1 MQTPEL
7 LLSDLNH
14 ALRELRGAVG
24 VLKDEAI
31 TDGLRPIMQHLM
43 LAEVLG
49 KEWIVAVGGSQG
61 AGKTNLIRTM
71 YDLSAA
77 TETDWLQD
85 NEGQGEKYPVLI
97 QECDA
102 VKQPDG
108 IKLPHGYLRILVE
121 QSGSYVLR
129 ELPAKDTDEFHKA
142 CRGEMPEVMLP
153 VLKVPRK
160 FFKENGQAL
169 ILLPGYEASN
179 RDNQEWQTLMRQVL
193 IGAAGCVIVTDQTR
207 LANQQQVEIVK
218 DMLSNEL
225 RASRPLIV
233 VSKTEGLANDKPRQ
247 EELKESAANVFKLKG
262 ELLEPKVICTGSDN
276 ADYVKQW
283 MPELIAA
290 LQDMSIGGGELRQMQ
305 LVRLEKLLDRDL
317 NQVTNLIH
325 SRATLFMQQKN
336 GGSDGPA
343 IVKNFLEEFDDAAS
357 DLRNDYHVAV
367 QNMLEAQ
374 VGEATNKLRSRL
386 INKHEGFVNKVKSTF
401 DTVSETQRALESDVT
416 GAWGASGDVLPKYAQ
431 LLDGLTQKKLR
442 GPSRPA
448 TTALPSGHTLQR
460 LGYMDAKDQPVQS
473 KLTDPDVQ
481 TNLAVLLRST
491 GHSNKYL
498 EKTVKLLPVMALE
511 YARIASMLPELVG
524 VNARTLEAIPQM
536 DVLASAQK
544 VQAQFG
550 QFKDVS
556 TSVVKGLG
564 AMLAVDIAADG
575 KIDTIPALLSALGLG
590 GAETTQTAAAPI
602 GGGAVVSSTAIGG
615 AAIDGAVVGGTA
627 ATVALSVAAV
637 VAIGF
642 LAHSALRQ
650 VQQHDKDVSVMANAM
665 LLKIKDQH
673 LSHFISHFDDI
684 MCKLRSHLKQSLR
697 QRYKL
702 DQTLMEQDRLAKALA
717 DIRVLQRDLLGELAC
732 SGQTVQLFG
741 GRAE

>member
-7 LLSDLNH
+7 LLSDLNR
-14 ALRELRGAVG
+14 ALRELRSAVV
-24 VLKDEAI
+24 VLNDEGINA
-31 TDGLRPIMQHLM
+31 GLLPIMRNLM

-61 AGKTNLIRTM
+61 AGKTNLVRTM
-71 YDLSAA
+71 YGLNAA
-77 TETDWLQD
+77 TGTDWLQD
-85 NEGQGEKYPVLI
+85 NEGQGERYPVLI
-97 QECDA
+97 QEDDREE
-102 VKQPDG
+102 KPQ
-108 IKLPHGYLRILVE
+108 GYLRKLIEVSDTYKLVTE
-121 QSGSYVLR
+121 
-129 ELPAKDTDEFHKA
+129 EAKDIHEFRKA

-160 FFKENGQAL
+160 FFQNNGQAL
-169 ILLPGYEASN
+169 ILLPGYEAAN

-233 VSKTEGLANDKPRQ
+233 VSKTEGQAKDTQRLQ
-247 EELKESAANVFKLKG
+247 ELKQSAASVFKHKDAVF
-262 ELLEPKVICTGSDN
+262 EPKVICTGSDD

-290 LQDMSIGGGELRQMQ
+290 LQDMSVGGGELRQMQ
-305 LVRLEKLLDRDL
+305 LKRLESLLDSDL

-336 GGSDGPA
+336 GGNDGPQA
-343 IVKNFLEEFDDAAS
+343 VMKNCLEEFDDAAS
-357 DLRNDYHVAV
+357 ELRDDYHTAV
-367 QNMLEAQ
+367 QRMLGEQ
-374 VGEATNKLRSRL
+374 VAKAMDKLSVRL
-386 INKHEGFVNKVKSTF
+386 IDKHEGLWNKLKNCG
-401 DTVSETQRALESDVT
+401 DTVSETQQAIESGVT
-416 GAWGASGDVLPKYAQ
+416 NAWNAPGDVLPKYAK

-442 GPSRPA
+442 GPGGPVTA
-448 TTALPSGHTLQR
+448 ALPSGHTLQR

-481 TNLAVLLRST
+481 ANLAVLLRST
-491 GHSNKYL
+491 GNSTMTF
-498 EKTVKLLPVMALE
+498 EKTARLLPVMALE
-511 YARIASMLPELVG
+511 YARIASILPEMVG
-524 VNARTLEAIPQM
+524 VDASTLEVIPQM

-544 VQAQFG
+544 VQEQFG

-556 TSVVKGLG
+556 ASVVKGLG
-564 AMLAVDIAADG
+564 AMLAIDIAADG
-575 KIDTIPALLSALGLG
+575 KVDTIPALLSALGLG
-590 GAETTQTAAAPI
+590 GTATAENVAAP
-602 GGGAVVSSTAIGG
+602 IGG

-627 ATVALSVAAV
+627 ATVTLSVAAV

-650 VQQHDKDVSVMANAM
+650 VQQHDKDVSVMAKAM

-673 LSHFISHFDDI
+673 SSHFMSHFDDL
-684 MCKLRSHLKQSLR
+684 MRKLRSHLRQSLR
-697 QRYKL
+697 QRYAL
-702 DQTLMEQDRLAKALA
+702 DQILMEQDRLAKALA
-717 DIRVLQRDLLGELAC
+717 DIRVLQRDLLGELAR
-732 SGQTVQLFG
+732 SGQTLQLFG
-741 GRAE
+741 GRAA

>member
-7 LLSDLNH
+7 LLSDLNR
-14 ALRELRGAVG
+14 ALRELRSAVG
-24 VLKDEAI
+24 VLKDEGINA
-31 TDGLRPIMQHLM
+31 GLLPIMRNLM

-61 AGKTNLIRTM
+61 AGKTNLVRTM
-71 YDLSAA
+71 YGLSAA

-85 NEGQGEKYPVLI
+85 NEGQGERYPVLI
-97 QECDA
+97 QEDKEA
-102 VKQPDG
+102 KKPQ
-108 IKLPHGYLRILVE
+108 GYLRKLVE
-121 QSGSYVLR
+121 ASGTYKL
-129 ELPAKDTDEFHKA
+129 ETEEAKDIHEFRKA

-160 FFKENGQAL
+160 FFQHNGQAL
-169 ILLPGYEASN
+169 ILLPGYEAST

-207 LANQQQVEIVK
+207 LANQQQMDIVK

-233 VSKTEGLANDKPRQ
+233 VSKTEGEAKNPQRLQ
-247 EELKESAANVFKLKG
+247 ELKQSAANVFKHKDG
-262 ELLEPKVICTGSDN
+262 LLEPKVICTGSDD
-276 ADYVKQW
+276 ADYIKQW

-305 LVRLEKLLDRDL
+305 LARLEKLLDGDL
-317 NQVTNLIH
+317 NHVTNLIH

-336 GGSDGPA
+336 GGNDGPQA
-343 IVKNFLEEFDDAAS
+343 IVKNCLEEFDDAAS
-357 DLRNDYHVAV
+357 ELRDDYHTAV
-367 QNMLEAQ
+367 QRMLGAQ
-374 VGEATNKLRSRL
+374 VTEAMDKLAGRL
-386 INKHEGFVNKVKSTF
+386 IDKHEGIWNKVKNLG
-401 DTVSETQRALESDVT
+401 DTVSETQGAIESDVT
-416 GAWGASGDVLPKYAQ
+416 GAWSAPGDVLPKYAR

-442 GPSRPA
+442 GSGGPVTA
-448 TTALPSGHTLQR
+448 ALPSGHTLQR
-460 LGYMDAKDQPVQS
+460 LGYMDAKDQPIQS
-473 KLTDPDVQ
+473 KLTDPGVQ
-481 TNLAVLLRST
+481 ANLGVLLRST
-491 GHSNKYL
+491 GDSTKDF
-498 EKTVKLLPVMALE
+498 EKTARLLPVMALE
-511 YARIASMLPELVG
+511 YARIASVLPELVG
-524 VNARTLEAIPQM
+524 VNASTLEAIPQI

-575 KIDTIPALLSALGLG
+575 KVDTIPALLSALGLG
-590 GAETTQTAAAPI
+590 EAATTAAAAPI
-602 GGGAVVSSTAIGG
+602 SGGAVVSSTAIGG
-615 AAIDGAVVGGTA
+615 AAIDGAVLGGTA

-650 VQQHDKDVSVMANAM
+650 VQHHDKDVSVMAKTM

-673 LSHFISHFDDI
+673 LSHFMSHFDDL
-684 MCKLRSHLKQSLR
+684 MRKLRSHLRQSLR
-697 QRYKL
+697 QRYAL

-717 DIRVLQRDLLGELAC
+717 DIHVLQRDLLGELAR
-732 SGQTVQLFG
+732 SGQTLQLFG
-741 GRAE
+741 GKPA